1 MLRTS
6 RRGAARRAALAAGVA
21 ALALTAAACGSS
33 TNGPDSQG
41 GSGANAAN
49 AAADDAPAGTFAGK
63 AATGTPVKVG
73 LMNPEGGQA
82 VNMPESRIAAQAAV
96 DYANANLGGLGGHKI
111 ELDIC
116 KTDEADPSNLTG
128 CANQM
133 VQDHVVGLVEANT
146 GNGALIVPIIT
157 KAGIA
162 YTSYTAASP
171 AEIGTPGAFV
181 WTGGVP
187 GVTIAMAK
195 EAAGAGVKSF
205 TIFVTSNAL
214 ASVQAMAEPTFKAA
228 GIDLNVTSIP
238 IGTADASPQVAAGL
252 KSNPGAVAIVG
263 DDAMCTATLKGLQ
276 TVGSTAAR
284 YLIQPCMDPSVY
296 QAVPGELDGSTLFTT
311 TATSSSDDEAKMYQ
325 AVMAKYAPSGA
336 NLGGAAPTGY
346 QSMLG
351 FIRAVNAGIG
361 SQDVTAATVVK
372 AIAAAKDVP
381 LPVGDG
387 IKMTCDGK
395 QLPQMPDLCSAAQ
408 AVGTVADGKVS
419 TFTLVN

>member
-1 MLRTS
+1 MLRTT
-6 RRGAARRAALAAGVA
+6 RRGATRRTALAAGIA
-21 ALALTAAACGSS
+21 ALALTATACGSS
-33 TNGPDSQG
+33 SNSSSDPK
-41 GSGANAAN
+41 GSTDKTPAAV
-49 AAADDAPAGTFAGK
+49 ADAPAGTFAGK

-82 VNMPESRIAAQAAV
+82 VNMPESRVAAEAAV
-96 DYANANLGGLGGHKI
+96 AYANANLGGLGGHKI

-116 KTDEADPSNLTG
+116 KTKEEDPSNLTA

-133 VQDHVVGLVEANT
+133 VQDKVVGLVEGNT
-146 GNGALIVPIIT
+146 GNGSLIVPIIT
-157 KAGIA
+157 KAGMA

-171 AEIGTPGAFV
+171 EEIATPGSYI

-195 EAAGAGVKSF
+195 TAAGAGVKSF

-228 GIDLNVTSIP
+228 GIALNVTSIP
-238 IGTADASPQVAAGL
+238 VGTADASPQVAAGL

-263 DDAMCTATLKGLQ
+263 DSAMCSATLKGLQ
-276 TVGSTAAR
+276 TVGSSATR
-284 YLIQPCMDPSVY
+284 YVIQPCMDASVY
-296 QAVPGELDGSTLFTT
+296 KAVPTELDGSMLFTT
-311 TATSSSDDEAKMYQ
+311 SATDGSDDEAKIYQ

-336 NLGGAAPTGY
+336 ELGGAAASGY

-351 FIRAVNAGIG
+351 FIRAVNAGISG
-361 SQDVTAATVVK
+361 QDVTAATVLK

-381 LPVGDG
+381 LPLGDG

-395 QLPQMPDLCSAAQ
+395 QLPQMPAICSAGQ
-408 AVGTVADGKVS
+408 AVGKVEGGKVPA
-419 TFTLVN
+419 FTIVS